1 MSLYNDKGQ
10 RHGYWELFYVKKNYH
25 HGILHGKYEY
35 YYDKEKTKLFG
46 RGLYDM
52 GEKVGLW
59 ILNNRDGNT
68 YRKTFHL

>member
-10 RHGYWELFYVKKNYH
+10 RHGYWELFYVRKNYH

-46 RGLYDM
+46 ELFQYCNRFLG
-52 GEKVGLW
+52 KVV
-59 ILNNRDGNT
+59 RT
-68 YRKTFHL
+68 SC

>member
-1 MSLYNDKGQ
+1 MNQNNQYGE

-35 YYDKEKTKLFG
+35 YYDKEKTKIHTI
-46 RGLYDM
+46 RQYDM
-52 GEKVGLW
+52 GRKVGLW